1 MATYDEN
8 LNIVAEVNSSNFP
21 QYRNIRYNIGSI
33 RKHTGELKD
42 YFNKI
47 FDRGTITSGSIT
59 YVLTPDNM
67 LVEHYNPKTKTTTFE
82 QVYCFYFNNVVIHT
96 DEVDSYLKYY
106 KLQQYNWIIEKNPNA
121 SHNPNAKDKY
131 RFVYTCQT
139 VNYDTVL
146 DGYYGING

>member
-8 LNIVAEVNSSNFP
+8 LNIIAEINSSNFP

-59 YVLTPDNM
+59 YVLTPDDM
-67 LVEHYNPKTKTTTFE
+67 LVEHYNPKIKTTTFE
-82 QVYCFYFNNVVIHT
+82 QVYCFYFNNGWHT
-96 DEVDSYLKYY
+96 
-106 KLQQYNWIIEKNPNA
+106 
-121 SHNPNAKDKY
+121 
-131 RFVYTCQT
+131 
-139 VNYDTVL
+139 
-146 DGYYGING
+146 